1 MIILKLYYIIILW
14 LRGARSVRGG
24 GGVRTKNVVA
34 CARAMI
40 PRGRI
45 NHFPV
50 LSSDAL
56 GSIKEINVEFL
67 CRSKRREKEGE
78 RERVRETEWSY
89 QVYRYIIYK
98 LYDS

>member
-1 MIILKLYYIIILW
+1 MW
-14 LRGARSVRGG
+14 LRGARSVPG

-67 CRSKRREKEGE
+67 CPSRRRERD
-78 RERVRETEWSY
+78 RERDRVVLPS
-89 QVYRYIIYK
+89 
-98 LYDS
+98 L